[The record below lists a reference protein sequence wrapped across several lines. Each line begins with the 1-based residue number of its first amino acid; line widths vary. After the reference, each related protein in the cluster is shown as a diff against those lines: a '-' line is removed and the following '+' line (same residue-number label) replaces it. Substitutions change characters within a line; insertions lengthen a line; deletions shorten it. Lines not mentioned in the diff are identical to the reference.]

1 MRNSAT
7 LAIQGERLPP
17 ELSAALEG
25 GEAGAVYAVH
35 VKKLS
40 AEAAAEYL
48 EMRAKVQEGIVA
60 LEAGDVVDDEEV
72 YAELETKY
80 GISISR

>member
-25 GEAGAVYAVH
+25 SEAGAVYSIH

-40 AEAAAEYL
+40 VEDAAEFL
-48 EMRAKVQEGIVA
+48 ETRAKVQEGIAA
-60 LEAGDVVDDEEV
+60 LEAGDYLDDDEAF
-72 YAELETKY
+72 AEIERLIAIK
-80 GISISR
+80 SAQ